1 MSYYPPPNQPPYS
14 GGYAHPPPGAPP
26 PQGHQQP
33 PYPQQPPY
41 GAPPGAPPGHY
52 PPQASTVNLP
62 RSRATTAGLP
72 LLNRATTA
80 ATLLSLHMAATL
92 LNPLTA
98 THLPVNLPTHHGAP
112 GYPPPPGPGYG
123 APPPGPG
130 NYHAPGPAPGPAPPS
145 PGYVPHQLAPGD
157 FRMRCDT
164 LRKAMK
170 GFGTDEK
177 ALIHTLA
184 PLDPYQMA
192 AVRST
197 YSQHLGRD
205 LYKDVQSETRGYFQQ
220 GLLAVIE
227 GPLGHDIAW
236 ARESIEGAGTK
247 EWLMND
253 ILLGRSNA
261 DLNAIRMGYDQK
273 YHKSLIRDVEGDLSF
288 KTATLFKA
296 VLQGSRHED
305 GLPPNPQAIDAEV
318 RALHDATTGRMTNN
332 VGEVVGIF
340 ARASN
345 DELRAID
352 RAFEARYHKKLE
364 KHIEKEF
371 SGHMEDAFL
380 HMLRSATDPARRD
393 AILLEQCMAGLGTK
407 DERLVV
413 RVVRVHWNREHKER
427 VKAAYRH
434 EYKKDLIE
442 RVRGETSGDY
452 RDLMVALLQ

>member
-1 MSYYPPPNQPPYS
+1 MPILHQELLHLKAISNRHTLSNRHMVHLQVLHRVTTPRRPVRSTSPAAGPLRRASPPQQGHYGGHSPQPPY
-14 GGYAHPPPGAPP
+14 GGHSPQPSYGHPPPG
-26 PQGHQQP
+26 
-33 PYPQQPPY
+33 QPPY
-41 GAPPGAPPGHY
+41 GAPPQNAYGAPP
-52 PPQASTVNLP
+52 Q
-62 RSRATTAGLP
+62 
-72 LLNRATTA
+72 
-80 ATLLSLHMAATL
+80 
-92 LNPLTA
+92 
-98 THLPVNLPTHHGAP
+98 HHGAP

-157 FRMRCDT
+157 FRMQCDT